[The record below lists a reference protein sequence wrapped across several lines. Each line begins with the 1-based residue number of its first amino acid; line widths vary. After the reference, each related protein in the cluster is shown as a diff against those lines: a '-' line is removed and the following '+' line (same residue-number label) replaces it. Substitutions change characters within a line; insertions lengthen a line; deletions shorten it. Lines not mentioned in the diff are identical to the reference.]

1 MIQQYKP
8 GPKRVVT
15 YDSIENLCEPTPIT
29 VDLAL
34 LKSTLDNI
42 YQRVGYS
49 PEEWRQSP
57 HSQSSIS
64 LTYPDQIPQ
73 PLIDKYGEFVARFRL
88 VGNEDKLK
96 AQSTNTS
103 EMFNMD
109 NIVKH
114 SYINDIAKQIVNY
127 HAIRFPDSKNV
138 LSRIHSGTL
147 GTDSGFR
154 LHTDRHATMRYHIV
168 TDTNDFCFMGSLNGI
183 NSEEIKLVHIPA
195 DGRVWMLDTQT
206 FHNAMNI
213 CPIWLFEQSKLTR
226 THLIFTFCNKP
237 N

>member
-8 GPKRVVT
+8 SPKRVVT
-15 YDSIENLCEPTPIT
+15 CDSIENLCEPTPIT
-29 VDLAL
+29 VDLDL
-34 LKSTLDNI
+34 LKSTLNNI
-42 YQRVGYS
+42 YKRVGYS

-73 PLIDKYGEFVARFRL
+73 NLIDRYGEVVARFRL
-88 VGNEDKLK
+88 VGSEAKLK

-109 NIVKH
+109 DIVKH

-127 HAIRFPDSKNV
+127 HTMRFPNSNDM
-138 LSRIHSGTL
+138 LGRILGATL
-147 GTDSGFR
+147 GTDAGLR
-154 LHTDRHATMRYHIV
+154 LHIDQHATVRYHIV
-168 TDTNDFCFMGSLNGI
+168 LSTNDFCFMGSLNGI

-195 DGRVWMLDTQT
+195 DGRVWLLDTQT

-213 CPIWLFEQSKLTR
+213 SPNWHFDKELTR